1 MSEPSPFVPI
11 EALSQADL
19 EREQG
24 DGFVDVTIRVRIL
37 IPEKQ
42 HYPLYNMPYLRIKK
56 FDTRT
61 IECRNVIV
69 LKELSMPEEP
79 LSIAMIRM

>member
-1 MSEPSPFVPI
+1 MTEPSIFVPV
-11 EALSQADL
+11 EAISPADL

-42 HYPLYNMPYLRIKK
+42 HYPLYNMPYLRIKNC
-56 FDTRT
+56 DTRT
-61 IECRNVIV
+61 IECRNVLV
-69 LKELSMPEEP
+69 LKELSMPPDE
-79 LSIAMIRM
+79 STIRLLRM